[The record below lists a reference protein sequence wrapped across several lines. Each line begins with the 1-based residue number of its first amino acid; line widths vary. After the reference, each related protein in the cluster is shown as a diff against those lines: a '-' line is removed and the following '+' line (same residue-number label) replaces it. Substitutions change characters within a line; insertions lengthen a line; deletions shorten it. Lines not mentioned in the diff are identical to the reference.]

1 MGVGF
6 REYTFRSF
14 ERRFEERELRR
25 RRLTDKSLEVVAAN
39 FY

>member
-6 REYTFRSF
+6 REHTLGPFQ
-14 ERRFEERELRR
+14 RRFEERELRR
-25 RRLTDKSLEVVAAN
+25 RRLTDKSLEVVATN